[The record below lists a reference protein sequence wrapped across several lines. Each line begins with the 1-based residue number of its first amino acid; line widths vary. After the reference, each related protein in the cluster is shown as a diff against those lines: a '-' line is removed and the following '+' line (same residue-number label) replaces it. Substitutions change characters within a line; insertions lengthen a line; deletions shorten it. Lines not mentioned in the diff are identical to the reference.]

1 MSLYIKKRVQIAY
14 CGTAPLQ
21 KSVFI
26 LETRHQPFIDQAK
39 SLGVTIVAC
48 GFCLKKFSVDPA
60 EVPAG
65 IEIVDNGIQYDFYPS
80 ETGILLHQSMRLLSR
95 NAVMYY
101 MLPLLAFGGLYLTDL
116 HKPLISQ
123 L

>member
-14 CGTAPLQ
+14 CETAPFR

-26 LETRHQPFIDQAK
+26 LETIHQPFIDQAK

-48 GFCLKKFSVDPA
+48 GFSLKKFNVDPA

-65 IEIVDNGIQYDFYPS
+65 IEIVDNGIQYDF
-80 ETGILLHQSMRLLSR
+80 TLQKQG
-95 NAVMYY
+95 YY
-101 MLPLLAFGGLYLTDL
+101 S
-116 HKPLISQ
+116 IS